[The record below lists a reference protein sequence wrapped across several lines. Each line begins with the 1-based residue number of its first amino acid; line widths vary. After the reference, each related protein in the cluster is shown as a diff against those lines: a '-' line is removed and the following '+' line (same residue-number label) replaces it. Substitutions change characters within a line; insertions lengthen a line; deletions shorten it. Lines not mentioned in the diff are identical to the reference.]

1 MSVWT
6 TGVLPRTTSLLTL
19 LLALLLST
27 SAGAASVV
35 ALPQGESEALWVE
48 LLATAELWAGGGD
61 GSVSIDEHETGWTLV
76 TRDPSGREHRVELT
90 PPTTDE
96 ARMEVAMLAVSLLQ
110 PPRVRV
116 ATRRAIR
123 TPPPVEEPAAALEV
137 PTEPVAPPAQQEPQ
151 IRPERPSF
159 PSTLG
164 AFVAAT
170 GALEIHETRVAGGTV
185 AVETGVGMPA
195 GLRLAARVVLDGDF
209 GAPVVSTA
217 PSSSLPPIH
226 LSVGGS
232 VSWSADLPVSPL
244 VGIGGGAR
252 WNVARSPDTL
262 LRRRVVTPQLDV
274 MLGVSVNPPGWF
286 RFEPLALLRVG
297 ANVDMLQG
305 PALSS
310 VALDV
315 SVLAGLKVSVLTPAK
330 HPVHIDRRGR

>member
-1 MSVWT
+1 M
-6 TGVLPRTTSLLTL
+6 LPRTTSLLIL
-19 LLALLLST
+19 LLALVFST
-27 SAGAASVV
+27 SASAARVV
-35 ALPQGESEALWVE
+35 VLPPGESEALWVD
-48 LLATAELWAGGGD
+48 LLATAELWAGGGA
-61 GSVSIDEHETGWTLV
+61 GSVSIEERGAGWTLV
-76 TRDPSGREHRVELT
+76 TLDPSGREHRVELA
-90 PPTTDE
+90 PATTDE
-96 ARMEVAMLAVSLLQ
+96 ARMEVAMLAISLLQ
-110 PPRVRV
+110 PPAARI

-123 TPPPVEEPAAALEV
+123 TPPQVEGPAEALEV
-137 PTEPVAPPAQQEPQ
+137 SSQPVVQREPEPPPP
-151 IRPERPSF
+151 RSKPSI

-170 GALEIHETRVAGGTV
+170 GALEMHEARVAGGTV

-195 GLRLAARVVLDGDF
+195 GLRLAVRVVLDGDF
-209 GAPVVSTA
+209 GSPVPATA

-244 VGIGGGAR
+244 VGLGGGAR
-252 WNVARSPDTL
+252 WNVARSPDAL
-262 LRRRVVTPQLDV
+262 LLRRVVTPQLDV

-310 VALDV
+310 VEMDV

-330 HPVHIDRRGR
+330 HPVRIDRRGR